1 MTDPRR
7 PIALTHDEA
16 MDLAAGFVLDALDD
30 VDAAAVREH
39 LASCPESHDEMF
51 ELAEAVPALAAA
63 APTVEPPSSLRDR
76 IMAAAALDLEE
87 REGREGLH
95 EPVAFPSGPERAAR
109 AERTRGGFGAWA
121 LGLAAV
127 LAIAVLGG
135 WNLLLQGQ
143 LNADDAYE
151 QGVAAVLDA
160 AAQPGALSA
169 VLRGEATGVAA
180 VTSDGNMTLAVQDLT
195 PTSGTEVYEA
205 WVIGADGV
213 PVPLGDFK
221 VGTAGTGTFT
231 APGLPTEPGIVL
243 ALTREPGPGATT
255 PTMPIVSAGQATAAG

>member
-7 PIALTHDEA
+7 PIPLTHDEA

-30 VDAAAVREH
+30 AEAAAVREH
-39 LASCPESHDEMF
+39 LASCPESHDAMY
-51 ELAEAVPALAAA
+51 ELAEVAPVLAAA
-63 APTVEPPSSLRDR
+63 APTVEPPSALRDR
-76 IMAAAALDLEE
+76 IMAAAALDLEQ
-87 REGREGLH
+87 REGVVE
-95 EPVAFPSGPERAAR
+95 FPSGPERAAR
-109 AERTRGGFGAWA
+109 AERTRSGFGAWA

-127 LAIAVLGG
+127 LAIALLGG

-143 LNADDAYE
+143 LNADNAYQ

-160 AAQPGALSA
+160 ASQPGALSA

-180 VTSDGNMTLAVQDLT
+180 VTPDGNVTLAVQDLS

-205 WVIGADGV
+205 WVIGSDAV

-221 VGTAGTGTFT
+221 VGSAGTGTFT
-231 APGLPTEPGIVL
+231 AGGLPTEPGITL

-255 PTMPIVSAGQATAAG
+255 PTMPIVASGAATAAG